1 MAEDVMYE
9 ITDDTDV
16 IITNENIT
24 KHELSQL
31 GSLGVVQNRI
41 TSADDLERIVLD
53 SDKLRQIAFEYSILN
68 DVANAVEVD
77 VLRYIREA
85 NTDRIT
91 TGEVAK
97 ELDRPPATIS
107 RTLGNLVEKGQ
118 IKKVQDG
125 LYERM

>member
-1 MAEDVMYE
+1 MTEDDIYE
-9 ITDDTDV
+9 ITDHTDV

-24 KHELSQL
+24 KHELTQL
-31 GSLGVVQNRI
+31 IDLGVVQSRS
-41 TSADDLERIVLD
+41 TSNYDLKKIVFD
-53 SDKLRQIAFEYSILN
+53 SHKLRQIAFEYSILN